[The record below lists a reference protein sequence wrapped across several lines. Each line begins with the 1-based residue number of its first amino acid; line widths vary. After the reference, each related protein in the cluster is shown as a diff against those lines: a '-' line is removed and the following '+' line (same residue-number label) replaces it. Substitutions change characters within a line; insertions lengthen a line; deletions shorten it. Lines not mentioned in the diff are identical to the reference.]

1 MTYQV
6 IFSTEAEEDLERLFE
21 HAYER
26 ELNSASADLD
36 IPERA
41 IDAIEQ
47 ACLFLRFSPFAC
59 RKADDSS
66 LVRELLISFGA
77 TGYVAMFEI
86 IDAQTDLIGAVRHQ
100 RESDHH

>member
-6 IFSTEAEEDLERLFE
+6 IFSAVAEEDLERLFE

-26 ELNSASADLD
+26 ELNSASGDLE
-36 IPERA
+36 IPERT

-47 ACLFLRFSPFAC
+47 ACLFLRFSPFTS